1 MQQNTLRSSHG
12 YFSDQHLGFSFHLDS
27 ASPFLS
33 CFLTSTFCR
42 FIGLAISRSL
52 VALLGCFPDLCFYQ
66 TTWRK
71 SEVRER
77 VVHGDQVS
85 EVNEAEKIT
94 HSHIQ
99 EQFWAES
106 SISITAFL
114 ILPVWVTRI
123 YICSSQ

>member
-1 MQQNTLRSSHG
+1 M
-12 YFSDQHLGFSFHLDS
+12 
-27 ASPFLS
+27 
-33 CFLTSTFCR
+33 
-42 FIGLAISRSL
+42 
-52 VALLGCFPDLCFYQ
+52 
-66 TTWRK
+66 
-71 SEVRER
+71 RER
-77 VVHGDQVS
+77 VVRGDQVS